1 MAPRVLVIGLD
12 GFELTFADALVREGR
27 LPAIAAHRAAAAV
40 VPLQPGPDHLTGLSW
55 ELFWSGCSSTTSGR
69 ASAVE
74 FDPATY
80 AVWQEGAR
88 CSTGF
93 PAGTR
98 TVVFDVP
105 YADLDRSPEVRGVVG
120 WGAHDPGLDAL
131 QARPAAIGR
140 RFLRRF
146 GDYPAPHWVYGRPWA
161 APADTERMGRD
172 LAHAVDVRAAAAE
185 WLLTEAVTDWE
196 LALVVVSE
204 PHSAAEGLWH
214 GVDPDHR
221 LHDLPSAAPAREAMV
236 RVYDAVDRLVASLVA
251 RVNAAA
257 GGLDAVV
264 LCALTGMGPNRSDV
278 PAMVLLPELLS
289 RWSSGRAR
297 LRVPEKWASSP
308 ASVPVGSA
316 AEVKWSRDWVEGA
329 VVEPGRVAP
338 PAPVR
343 AAMRVLPSSV
353 QRRLRNARDARRR
366 ADLPMGHQSLGWE
379 PATWYADA
387 WPAMRAFA
395 LPAFYDGRVRVNLA
409 GREAR
414 GVVPVDEY
422 GAVLDELETLLRE
435 CHDPRTGE
443 PVVETVVRGAAG
455 DPRALDSSAADLT
468 IVWAGSP
475 NALAHPVHGCIG
487 PVPYLRTGGHTGPF
501 GFAWFTGAGF
511 APGCLPE
518 ALAVDLPPTLSEL
531 VAGAV
536 PAGMAGRSLL
546 GVLRAGAAVGE
557 PAFGRA
563 AS

>member
-12 GFELTFADALVREGR
+12 GFELTFADELVREGR
-27 LPAIAAHRAAAAV
+27 LPAIAAHREAAAT
-40 VPLQPGPDHLTGLSW
+40 VPLRPGPDHLTGLSW
-55 ELFWSGCSSTTSGR
+55 ELFWSGRSSTTSER

-88 CSTGF
+88 CATGF

-98 TVVFDVP
+98 TVVFDAP
-105 YADLDRSPEVRGVVG
+105 YADLDRSPDVRGVVA
-120 WGAHDPGLDAL
+120 WGAHDPGLDAF
-131 QARPAAIGR
+131 QARPAAVGR
-140 RFLRRF
+140 RFVRRF
-146 GDYPAPHWVYGRPWA
+146 GHYPASEWVYGRPWA
-161 APADTERMGRD
+161 SPADAERMGRD

-185 WLLTEAVTDWE
+185 WLLTDAVTDWE

-214 GVDPDHR
+214 GVDPGHR
-221 LHDLPSAAPAREAMV
+221 LHDAPSGAPARDAMV
-236 RVYDAVDRLVASLVA
+236 GVYEAVDRLVASLVA
-251 RVNAAA
+251 RVTAV
-257 GGLDAVV
+257 GPLDAVV

-278 PAMVLLPELLS
+278 PAMMLLPELLS

-297 LRVPEKWASSP
+297 LHVPEAWASSP
-308 ASVPVGSA
+308 ASVPVGSP
-316 AEVKWSRDWVEGA
+316 AEVKWSRDWIDGA
-329 VVEPGRVAP
+329 KVEPGP
-338 PAPVR
+338 TGLPAPVR
-343 AAMRVLPSSV
+343 AATRVLPSSV
-353 QRRLRNARDARRR
+353 QRRLRDARDARRR
-366 ADLPMGHQSLGWE
+366 AGLPVGHQSLSWE

-387 WPAMRAFA
+387 WPTMRAFA
-395 LPAFYDGRVRVNLA
+395 LPAFYDGRVRVNLE
-409 GREAR
+409 GREAH
-414 GVVPVDEY
+414 GVVTVDEY
-422 GAVLDELETLLRE
+422 HTVLDELETLVRE
-435 CHDPRTGE
+435 CHDPRTGD
-443 PVVETVVRGAAG
+443 PVVEAVVRGADS

-475 NALAHPVHGCIG
+475 NALVHPVHGCIG
-487 PVPYLRTGGHTGPF
+487 PVPYLRTGGHTGPA

-511 APGCLPE
+511 APRRHPE

-546 GVLRAGAAVGE
+546 GMLHHPAAE
-557 PAFGRA
+557 PVVDEVA